1 MKLKLFPNC
10 TATIKTL
17 EADEFDQY
25 YSHFEDNTYFTCALL
40 TRSYCSS
47 TALII
52 YAESSFYSNSE
63 SVNQT
68 IHLPGVDNN
77 EYKTVYVKVM
87 ESLFKTKYQ
96 SKPSRI
102 VIGHEHDIKGK
113 CYLQVC
119 CIFPSIFQKTLK
131 LGSFTVESSNYNLM
145 HGVVFYFM
153 KQKARYTSAINQ
165 YIRKGGDYF
174 SSEKSDDNNEEEVI
188 SNSKGKKNKK
198 KKLIDSFFS
207 QNNKITNS
215 ELITSKSQNMLLRR
229 TNEFND
235 NNNMVVELD
244 DNDEALIPLP
254 QFTWKPNE
262 LVFINYP
269 FIKKWYDLYATPE
282 NLRKRKALLLY
293 SDLPS
298 LGKTEFA
305 KGLVNNEAYSAIMKD
320 KFQKVVIK
328 TSPKL
333 GILDNLSFLPS
344 NHQTFREIITG
355 QRALVNENEMNFYW
369 PYEIPWIITTRNWE
383 LVKFFYKSDEF
394 NKFIMFVEI
403 RDYIGPKGT
412 EPKGMNET
420 EAWFSK
426 ETWDFLRKEEEK
438 RKPISDTDLEKE
450 QDISLE
456 EIE

>member
-1 MKLKLFPNC
+1 MKVKLLPNC

-17 EADEFDQY
+17 DADDFEQY
-25 YSHFEDNTYFTCALL
+25 YSYFEDNTFFTCAML

-52 YAESSFYSNSE
+52 YADSSFYSSSE

-68 IHLPGVDNN
+68 LHLPGVTNN
-77 EYKTVYVKVM
+77 EYRTVYIKLI
-87 ESLFKTKYQ
+87 ETLFKSKYQ
-96 SKPSRI
+96 CQPSRI
-102 VIGHEHDIKGK
+102 VIGHEHDTKGK
-113 CYLQVC
+113 CFLQVC

-131 LGSFTVESSNYNLM
+131 LGSFTVESSYYNLLN
-145 HGVVFYFM
+145 GVTFYFM

-174 SSEKSDDNNEEEVI
+174 TSGNSEEET
-188 SNSKGKKNKK
+188 SSSFRSKQNKRKKQMT
-198 KKLIDSFFS
+198 LFS
-207 QNNKITNS
+207 QNTPFMNNRETKS
-215 ELITSKSQNMLLRR
+215 SSLILHR
-229 TNEFND
+229 TNEITQDENV

-244 DNDEALIPLP
+244 DIDEGLTPLP
-254 QFTWKPNE
+254 SFSWVPNE
-262 LVFINYP
+262 SVFTNYP
-269 FIKKWYDLYATPE
+269 FIKKWYELYAIPE

-293 SDLPS
+293 SDCPS

-305 KGLVNNEAYSAIMKD
+305 KRLVNNEAYFAIMQD

-328 TSPKL
+328 TPPKL
-333 GILDNLSFLPS
+333 GILDNLTCLPF

-369 PYEIPWIITTRNWE
+369 PYEIPWIITTRNWD
-383 LVKFFYKSDEF
+383 LVKFLYKSDEF

-403 RDYIGPKGT
+403 RDYLGPKGT
-412 EPKGMNET
+412 EPEGMNET

-426 ETWDFLRKEEEK
+426 DTWNFLKKEEEK
-438 RKPISDTDLEKE
+438 RKENNKTENEIEHNN
-450 QDISLE
+450 ISLD

>member
-1 MKLKLFPNC
+1 MKVKLLPNC

-17 EADEFDQY
+17 DADDFEQY
-25 YSHFEDNTYFTCALL
+25 YSYFEDNPFFTCAML

-52 YAESSFYSNSE
+52 YADSSFYSSSE

-68 IHLPGVDNN
+68 LHLPGVTNN
-77 EYKTVYVKVM
+77 EYRTVYLKLI
-87 ESLFKTKYQ
+87 ETLFKSKYQ
-96 SKPSRI
+96 CQPSRI
-102 VIGHEHDIKGK
+102 VIGHEHDTKGK
-113 CYLQVC
+113 CFLQVC

-131 LGSFTVESSNYNLM
+131 LGSFTVESSYYNLLN
-145 HGVVFYFM
+145 GVTFYFK

-174 SSEKSDDNNEEEVI
+174 TSGNSEEET
-188 SNSKGKKNKK
+188 SSSFRSKQNKRKKQMT
-198 KKLIDSFFS
+198 LFS
-207 QNNKITNS
+207 QNTPFMNNRETKS
-215 ELITSKSQNMLLRR
+215 SSLILHR
-229 TNEFND
+229 TNEITQDENV

-244 DNDEALIPLP
+244 DIDEGLTPLP
-254 QFTWKPNE
+254 SFSWVPNE
-262 LVFINYP
+262 SVFTNYP
-269 FIKKWYDLYATPE
+269 FIKKWYELYAIPE
-282 NLRKRKALLLY
+282 SLRKRKALLLY
-293 SDLPS
+293 SDCPS

-305 KGLVNNEAYSAIMKD
+305 KRLVNNEAYFAIMQD

-328 TSPKL
+328 TPPKL
-333 GILDNLSFLPS
+333 GILDNLTCLPF

-369 PYEIPWIITTRNWE
+369 PYEIPWIITTRNWD
-383 LVKFFYKSDEF
+383 LVKFLYKSDEF

-403 RDYIGPKGT
+403 RDYLGPKGT
-412 EPKGMNET
+412 EPEGMNET

-426 ETWDFLRKEEEK
+426 DTWNFLKKEEEK
-438 RKPISDTDLEKE
+438 RKENNETENEIEHNN
-450 QDISLE
+450 ISLD

>member
-1 MKLKLFPNC
+1 MKVKLFPNC

-17 EADEFDQY
+17 DADDFEQY
-25 YSHFEDNTYFTCALL
+25 YSYFEDNTFFTCAML

-52 YAESSFYSNSE
+52 YADSSFYSSSE

-68 IHLPGVDNN
+68 LHLPGVTNN
-77 EYKTVYVKVM
+77 EYRTVYIKLI
-87 ESLFKTKYQ
+87 ETLFKTKYQ
-96 SKPSRI
+96 CQPSRI
-102 VIGHEHDIKGK
+102 VIGHEHDTKGK
-113 CYLQVC
+113 CFLQVC

-131 LGSFTVESSNYNLM
+131 LGSFTVESSYYNLLN
-145 HGVVFYFM
+145 GVTFYFM

-174 SSEKSDDNNEEEVI
+174 TSGNSEEET
-188 SNSKGKKNKK
+188 SSSFRSKQNKRKKQMT
-198 KKLIDSFFS
+198 LFS
-207 QNNKITNS
+207 QNTPFMNNRETKS
-215 ELITSKSQNMLLRR
+215 SSLILHR
-229 TNEFND
+229 TNEITQDENV

-244 DNDEALIPLP
+244 DIDEGLTPLP
-254 QFTWKPNE
+254 SFSWVPNE
-262 LVFINYP
+262 SVFTNYP
-269 FIKKWYDLYATPE
+269 FIKKWYELYAIPE

-293 SDLPS
+293 SDCPS

-305 KGLVNNEAYSAIMKD
+305 KRLVNNEAYFAIMQD

-328 TSPKL
+328 TPPKL
-333 GILDNLSFLPS
+333 GILDNLTCLPF

-369 PYEIPWIITTRNWE
+369 PYEIPWIITTRNWD
-383 LVKFFYKSDEF
+383 LVKFLYKSDEF

-403 RDYIGPKGT
+403 RDYLGPKGT
-412 EPKGMNET
+412 EPEGMNET

-426 ETWDFLRKEEEK
+426 DTWNFLKKEEEK
-438 RKPISDTDLEKE
+438 RKENNKTENEIEHNN
-450 QDISLE
+450 ISLD

>member
-1 MKLKLFPNC
+1 MKVKLLPNC

-17 EADEFDQY
+17 DADDFEQY
-25 YSHFEDNTYFTCALL
+25 YSYFEDNTFFTCAML

-52 YAESSFYSNSE
+52 YADSSFYSSSE

-68 IHLPGVDNN
+68 LHLPGVTNN
-77 EYKTVYVKVM
+77 EYRTVYIKLI
-87 ESLFKTKYQ
+87 ETLFKTKYQ
-96 SKPSRI
+96 CQPSRI
-102 VIGHEHDIKGK
+102 VIGHEHDTKGK
-113 CYLQVC
+113 CFLQVC

-131 LGSFTVESSNYNLM
+131 LGSFTVESSYYNLLN
-145 HGVVFYFM
+145 GVTFYFM

-174 SSEKSDDNNEEEVI
+174 TSGNSEEET
-188 SNSKGKKNKK
+188 SSSFRSKQNKRKKQMT
-198 KKLIDSFFS
+198 LFS
-207 QNNKITNS
+207 QNTPFMNNRETKS
-215 ELITSKSQNMLLRR
+215 SSLILHR
-229 TNEFND
+229 TNEITQDENV

-244 DNDEALIPLP
+244 DIDEGLTPLP
-254 QFTWKPNE
+254 SFSWVPNE
-262 LVFINYP
+262 SVFTNYP
-269 FIKKWYDLYATPE
+269 FIKKWYELYAIPE

-293 SDLPS
+293 SDCPS

-305 KGLVNNEAYSAIMKD
+305 KRLVNNEAYFAIMQD

-328 TSPKL
+328 TPPKL
-333 GILDNLSFLPS
+333 GILDNLTCLPF

-369 PYEIPWIITTRNWE
+369 PYEIPWIITTRNWD
-383 LVKFFYKSDEF
+383 LVKFLYKSDEF

-403 RDYIGPKGT
+403 RDYLGPKGT
-412 EPKGMNET
+412 EPEGMNET

-426 ETWDFLRKEEEK
+426 DTWNFLKKEEEK
-438 RKPISDTDLEKE
+438 RKENNKTENEIEHNN
-450 QDISLE
+450 ISLD

>member
-1 MKLKLFPNC
+1 MKVKLLPNC

-17 EADEFDQY
+17 DADDFEQY
-25 YSHFEDNTYFTCALL
+25 YSYFEDNTFFTCAML

-52 YAESSFYSNSE
+52 YADSSFYSSSE

-68 IHLPGVDNN
+68 LHLPGVTNN
-77 EYKTVYVKVM
+77 EYRTVYIKLI
-87 ESLFKTKYQ
+87 ETLFKSKYQ
-96 SKPSRI
+96 CQPSRI
-102 VIGHEHDIKGK
+102 VIGHEHDTKGK
-113 CYLQVC
+113 CFLQVC

-131 LGSFTVESSNYNLM
+131 LGSFTVESSYYNLLN
-145 HGVVFYFM
+145 GVTFYFM

-174 SSEKSDDNNEEEVI
+174 TSGNSEEET
-188 SNSKGKKNKK
+188 SSSFRSKQNKRKKQMT
-198 KKLIDSFFS
+198 LFS
-207 QNNKITNS
+207 QNTPFMNNRETKS
-215 ELITSKSQNMLLRR
+215 SSLILHR
-229 TNEFND
+229 TNEITQDENV

-244 DNDEALIPLP
+244 DIDEGLTPLP
-254 QFTWKPNE
+254 SFSWVPNE
-262 LVFINYP
+262 SVFTNYP
-269 FIKKWYDLYATPE
+269 FIKKWYELYAIPE
-282 NLRKRKALLLY
+282 SLRKRKALLLY
-293 SDLPS
+293 SDCPS

-305 KGLVNNEAYSAIMKD
+305 KRLVNNEAYFAIMQD

-328 TSPKL
+328 TPPKL
-333 GILDNLSFLPS
+333 GILDNLTCLPF

-369 PYEIPWIITTRNWE
+369 PYEIPWIITTRNWD
-383 LVKFFYKSDEF
+383 LVKFLYKSDEF

-403 RDYIGPKGT
+403 RDYLGPKGT
-412 EPKGMNET
+412 EPEGMNET

-426 ETWDFLRKEEEK
+426 DTWNFLKKEEEK
-438 RKPISDTDLEKE
+438 RKENNETENKIEHNN
-450 QDISLE
+450 ISLD

>member
-1 MKLKLFPNC
+1 MKVKLLSNC

-17 EADEFDQY
+17 DADDFEQY
-25 YSHFEDNTYFTCALL
+25 YSYFEDNAFFTCAML

-52 YAESSFYSNSE
+52 YADSSFYSSSE

-68 IHLPGVDNN
+68 LHLPGVTNN
-77 EYKTVYVKVM
+77 EYRTVYLKLI
-87 ESLFKTKYQ
+87 ETLFKSKYQ
-96 SKPSRI
+96 CQPSRI
-102 VIGHEHDIKGK
+102 VIGHEHDTKGK
-113 CYLQVC
+113 CFLQVC

-131 LGSFTVESSNYNLM
+131 LGSFTVESSYYNLLN
-145 HGVVFYFM
+145 GVTFYFM

-174 SSEKSDDNNEEEVI
+174 TSGNSEEET
-188 SNSKGKKNKK
+188 SSSFRSKQNKRKKQMT
-198 KKLIDSFFS
+198 LFS
-207 QNNKITNS
+207 QNTPFMNNRETKS
-215 ELITSKSQNMLLRR
+215 SSLILHR
-229 TNEFND
+229 TNEITQDENV

-244 DNDEALIPLP
+244 DIDEGLTPLP
-254 QFTWKPNE
+254 SFSWVPNE
-262 LVFINYP
+262 SVFTNYP
-269 FIKKWYDLYATPE
+269 FIKKWYELYAIPE

-293 SDLPS
+293 SDCPS

-305 KGLVNNEAYSAIMKD
+305 KRLVNNEAYCAIMQD
-320 KFQKVVIK
+320 KFQNVVIK
-328 TSPKL
+328 TPPKL
-333 GILDNLSFLPS
+333 GILDNLTCLPF

-369 PYEIPWIITTRNWE
+369 PYEIPWIITTRNWD
-383 LVKFFYKSDEF
+383 LVKFLYKSDEF

-403 RDYIGPKGT
+403 RDYLGPKGT
-412 EPKGMNET
+412 EPEGMNET

-426 ETWDFLRKEEEK
+426 DTWNFLKKEEEK
-438 RKPISDTDLEKE
+438 RKENNKTENEIEHNN
-450 QDISLE
+450 ISLD

>member
-1 MKLKLFPNC
+1 MKVKLLPNC

-17 EADEFDQY
+17 DADDFEQY
-25 YSHFEDNTYFTCALL
+25 YSYFEDNTFFTCAML

-52 YAESSFYSNSE
+52 YADFSFYSSSE

-68 IHLPGVDNN
+68 LHLPGVTNN
-77 EYKTVYVKVM
+77 EYRTVYLKLI
-87 ESLFKTKYQ
+87 ETLFKSKYQ
-96 SKPSRI
+96 CQPSRI
-102 VIGHEHDIKGK
+102 VIGHEHDTKGK
-113 CYLQVC
+113 CFLQVC

-131 LGSFTVESSNYNLM
+131 LGSFTVESSYYNLLN
-145 HGVVFYFM
+145 GVTFYFM

-174 SSEKSDDNNEEEVI
+174 TSGNSEEET
-188 SNSKGKKNKK
+188 SSSFRSKQNKRKKQMT
-198 KKLIDSFFS
+198 LFS
-207 QNNKITNS
+207 QNTPFINNRETGS
-215 ELITSKSQNMLLRR
+215 SSLILHR
-229 TNEFND
+229 TNEITQDENV

-244 DNDEALIPLP
+244 DIDEGLTPLP
-254 QFTWKPNE
+254 SFSWVPNE
-262 LVFINYP
+262 SVFTDYP
-269 FIKKWYDLYATPE
+269 FIKKWYELYAIPE

-293 SDLPS
+293 SDCPS

-305 KGLVNNEAYSAIMKD
+305 KKLVNNEAYFAIMQD
-320 KFQKVVIK
+320 KFQNVVIK
-328 TSPKL
+328 TPPKL
-333 GILDNLSFLPS
+333 GILDNLTCLPF

-369 PYEIPWIITTRNWE
+369 PYEIPWIITTRNWD
-383 LVKFFYKSDEF
+383 LVKFLYKSDEF

-403 RDYIGPKGT
+403 RDYLGPKGT
-412 EPKGMNET
+412 EPEGMNET

-426 ETWDFLRKEEEK
+426 DTWNFLKKEEEK
-438 RKPISDTDLEKE
+438 RKENNETENKIEHNN
-450 QDISLE
+450 ISLD

>member
-1 MKLKLFPNC
+1 MKVKLLPNC

-17 EADEFDQY
+17 EADDFEQY
-25 YSHFEDNTYFTCALL
+25 YSYFEDNTFFTCAML

-52 YAESSFYSNSE
+52 YADSSFYSSSE

-68 IHLPGVDNN
+68 LHLPGVTNN
-77 EYKTVYVKVM
+77 EYRTVYIKLI
-87 ESLFKTKYQ
+87 ETLFKSKYQ
-96 SKPSRI
+96 CQPSRI
-102 VIGHEHDIKGK
+102 VIGHEHDTKGK
-113 CYLQVC
+113 CFLQVC

-131 LGSFTVESSNYNLM
+131 LGSFTVESSYYNLLN
-145 HGVVFYFM
+145 GVTFYFM

-174 SSEKSDDNNEEEVI
+174 TSGNSEEET
-188 SNSKGKKNKK
+188 SSSFRSKQNKRKKQMT
-198 KKLIDSFFS
+198 LFS
-207 QNNKITNS
+207 QNTPFINNRETGS
-215 ELITSKSQNMLLRR
+215 SSLILHR
-229 TNEFND
+229 TNEITQDENV

-244 DNDEALIPLP
+244 DIDEGLTPLP
-254 QFTWKPNE
+254 SFSWVPNE
-262 LVFINYP
+262 SVFTNYP
-269 FIKKWYDLYATPE
+269 FIKKWYELYAIPE

-293 SDLPS
+293 SDCPS

-305 KGLVNNEAYSAIMKD
+305 KRLVNNEAYCSIMQD

-328 TSPKL
+328 TPPKL
-333 GILDNLSFLPS
+333 GILDNLTCLPF

-369 PYEIPWIITTRNWE
+369 PYEIPWIITTRNWD
-383 LVKFFYKSDEF
+383 LVKFLYKSDEF

-403 RDYIGPKGT
+403 RDYLGPKGT
-412 EPKGMNET
+412 EPEGMNET

-426 ETWDFLRKEEEK
+426 DTWNFLKKEEEK
-438 RKPISDTDLEKE
+438 RKENNKTENEIEHNN
-450 QDISLE
+450 ISLD

>member
-1 MKLKLFPNC
+1 MKVKLLPNC

-17 EADEFDQY
+17 DADDFEQY
-25 YSHFEDNTYFTCALL
+25 YSYFEDNTFFTCAML

-52 YAESSFYSNSE
+52 YADSSFYSSSE

-68 IHLPGVDNN
+68 LHLPGVTNN
-77 EYKTVYVKVM
+77 EYRTVYIKLI
-87 ESLFKTKYQ
+87 ETLFKSKYQ
-96 SKPSRI
+96 CQPSRI
-102 VIGHEHDIKGK
+102 VIGHEHDTKGK
-113 CYLQVC
+113 CFLQVC

-131 LGSFTVESSNYNLM
+131 LGSFTVESSYYNLLN
-145 HGVVFYFM
+145 GVTFYFM

-174 SSEKSDDNNEEEVI
+174 TSGNSEEET
-188 SNSKGKKNKK
+188 SSSFRSKQNKRKKQMT
-198 KKLIDSFFS
+198 LFS
-207 QNNKITNS
+207 QNTPFMNNRETKS
-215 ELITSKSQNMLLRR
+215 SSLILHR
-229 TNEFND
+229 TNEITQDENV

-244 DNDEALIPLP
+244 DIDEGLTPLP
-254 QFTWKPNE
+254 SFSWVPNE
-262 LVFINYP
+262 SVFTNYP
-269 FIKKWYDLYATPE
+269 FIKKWYELYAIPE

-293 SDLPS
+293 SDCPS

-305 KGLVNNEAYSAIMKD
+305 KRLVNNEAYFAIMQD

-328 TSPKL
+328 TPPKL
-333 GILDNLSFLPS
+333 GILDNLTCLPF

-369 PYEIPWIITTRNWE
+369 PYEIPWIITTRNWD
-383 LVKFFYKSDEF
+383 LVKFLYKSDEF

-403 RDYIGPKGT
+403 RDYLGPKGT
-412 EPKGMNET
+412 EPEGMNET

-426 ETWDFLRKEEEK
+426 DTWNFLKKEEEK
-438 RKPISDTDLEKE
+438 RKENNETENKIEHNN
-450 QDISLE
+450 ISLD